1 MPDIPAFS
9 FCISNHTLMKIAFH
23 GAARTVTG
31 SKHLITLDNNTQI
44 LLDCGLFQGMGHVT
58 ERLNDFFGF
67 DVKSVNYVI
76 LSHAHIDHC
85 GLLPKLVADGFNGKI
100 FCTAATMDLGRILM
114 MDSAKIQ
121 MQDAEF
127 SNRHRREGE
136 EMEEAL
142 YTDED
147 VAKTLSLMKIVDYE
161 EDFEIDENIRLRL
174 TDDGHILGSAAVHLT
189 IKENGKSTR
198 ITFSGDVGRYGDL
211 LLKSPQHF
219 DQADYILMES
229 TYGDSLHKDLD
240 PIENMLLEIIQ
251 NTCEVKKGKVIIPA
265 FAVGRTQELLY
276 ALNGLELKGKLP
288 DVPYYV
294 DSPLSSKATEIL
306 RNHPEVYNNGVKE
319 ILKVD
324 HDIFGFKGLRFIES
338 VEESKALN
346 EDPRPCVIISASGMA
361 DAGRV
366 KHHIRNN
373 IGNHKNTILMV
384 GYCEPNSLGG
394 QLIAG
399 KKVVEIFKDE
409 YDVKAEIQSIKSM
422 SAHGDYDDLLKF
434 LSCQDPAKVKQLFLV
449 HGEYEVQQSF
459 AARLKDHGFKH
470 VAIPEYHQEF
480 DL

>member
-1 MPDIPAFS
+1 
-9 FCISNHTLMKIAFH
+9 MKIAFH

-31 SKHLITLDNNTQI
+31 SKHLITLKNNTQI
-44 LLDCGLFQGMGHVT
+44 LLDCGLFQGMGQVT
-58 ERLNDFFGF
+58 DKLNDYFGF
-67 DVKSVNYVI
+67 DAKKVTYLI

-85 GLLPKLVADGFNGKI
+85 GLLPKLVADGFSGKI

-121 MQDAEF
+121 MQDADF
-127 SNRHRREGE
+127 SNRHLHEGE

-147 VAKTLSLMKIVDYE
+147 VTKTLSLMKIVEYE
-161 EDFEIDENIRLRL
+161 EDFKIDENIRLKF
-174 TDDGHILGSAAVHLT
+174 TDAGHILGSAAIHLT
-189 IKENGKSTR
+189 INEDGKHTR

-211 LLKSPQHF
+211 LLKSPQQF

-240 PIENMLLEIIQ
+240 PIEDMLLEMIT

-306 RNHPEVYNNGVKE
+306 KSHPEVYNNGVKE

-338 VEESKALN
+338 V
-346 EDPRPCVIISASGMA
+346 
-361 DAGRV
+361 
-366 KHHIRNN
+366 
-373 IGNHKNTILMV
+373 
-384 GYCEPNSLGG
+384 
-394 QLIAG
+394 
-399 KKVVEIFKDE
+399 
-409 YDVKAEIQSIKSM
+409 
-422 SAHGDYDDLLKF
+422 
-434 LSCQDPAKVKQLFLV
+434 
-449 HGEYEVQQSF
+449 
-459 AARLKDHGFKH
+459 
-470 VAIPEYHQEF
+470 
-480 DL
+480 